1 MDRDQFGHDPQVRFL
16 RRAFAGMEAAQSEFL
31 KGLNI
36 SPFDS
41 RLSRIRTAAL
51 KLYEKVWMVYGQRGI
66 STDER
71 EMVDVYMQCFVHIL
85 DSQRMLLA
93 QVKIPVHEE
102 LRPVNEKIGRLIRE
116 ITK

>member
-1 MDRDQFGHDPQVRFL
+1 LDRDQFGHDPQVRFL

-51 KLYEKVWMVYGQRGI
+51 KLYEKVWMVYGRRGI

-71 EMVDVYMQCFVHIL
+71 EMVDIYIQCFAHIL
-85 DSQRMLLA
+85 DSQR
-93 QVKIPVHEE
+93 IPVPEE
-102 LRPVNEKIGRLIRE
+102 LRPVNEKIGRLIME
-116 ITK
+116 VTK